1 MMLCVKMVATQQ
13 IKSLVPKF
21 LVNWCLF
28 IHKNTN
34 TVDYYTNF
42 LSIMKPSLPVKKTCA
57 KNWWIKQKNY
67 PLYEKLLSLAT
78 KRKYIQTVLQPYYT
92 TRNHL
97 CNNVNKFS
105 YKYLFT
111 LKIWCNKKKEMLQ
124 QKQKKLC
131 YYYNYPPVNKIFSKC
146 EFLQKQK
153 TRTVWQSKT

>member
-1 MMLCVKMVATQQ
+1 MLCVKKMVATQQ

-42 LSIMKPSLPVKKTCA
+42 LSIMKPSLPEKLA
-57 KNWWIKQKNY
+57 QRIWIKKNY
-67 PLYEKLLSLAT
+67 PLYENLLSLAT

-105 YKYLFT
+105 YYTYLFT
-111 LKIWCNKKKEMLQ
+111 LKKWCNKKKIMLQ
-124 QKQKKLC
+124 QKQKKIMLL
-131 YYYNYPPVNKIFSKC
+131 
-146 EFLQKQK
+146 LQLPSCKQNFF
-153 TRTVWQSKT
+153 